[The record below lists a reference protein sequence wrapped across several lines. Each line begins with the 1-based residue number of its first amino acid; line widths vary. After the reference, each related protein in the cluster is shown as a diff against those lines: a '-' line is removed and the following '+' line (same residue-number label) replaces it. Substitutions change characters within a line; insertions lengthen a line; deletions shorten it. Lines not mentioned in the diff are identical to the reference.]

1 MLGSGFTHI
10 NPILT
15 DVVQWIQDRVDGIRL
30 NEPNTLAHV
39 QQRACSLEIYVV
51 DSMSFSKDV
60 AGVMCGSH
68 GDVRPLAYD
77 FALQTAGVRR
87 LPVLILGKEHD
98 KAEIGFRLLCLQGQL
113 SPWKVA
119 MGELDDDDWRNMS
132 KALGVLHDAPLYVG
146 VHDGLSI
153 NSTRCLVKDA
163 LKDAHVAG
171 GVVIENLNR
180 LTTSGGNASFYEELE
195 AILVQLRLLSSD
207 ISAPVVGTM
216 AYEHLTIK
224 LSREQEQIIQQQD
237 LHYLGDPSY
246 SNLLQFFSKGANHGT
261 KNRH

>member
-15 DVVQWIQDRVDGIRL
+15 DVVQWIQDRVDGIHL
-30 NEPNTLAHV
+30 NEPNTWPQV
-39 QQRACSLEIYVV
+39 QPRSCYQEIYVV
-51 DSMSFSKDV
+51 DSMRFSKGV

-68 GDVRPLAYD
+68 GNVRPLAYD

-87 LPVLILGKEHD
+87 LPVLILGKEYD
-98 KAEIGFRLLCLQGQL
+98 SAEICFRLLCLQGQL

-119 MGELDDDDWRNMS
+119 MGELDDDDWSSMN

-171 GVVIENLNR
+171 GVIIENINR
-180 LTTSGGNASFYEELE
+180 LTTSGGKASFSEELE
-195 AILVQLRLLSSD
+195 AILVQLRLLSSE
-207 ISAPVVGTM
+207 ISAPVVGTLS
-216 AYEHLTIK
+216 YEHLTIK